1 MTKRLILGALWLHIA
16 SAQPAELPVLA
27 GKVGAMRDRQ
37 SELRQAVR
45 RLRELRDETRRNL
58 ETVPESDRELRE
70 VLRRNRLR
78 QMQALTGQVARLTGQ
93 PGTAPADDLRPILD
107 GISLDAPLPSVS
119 RLNQTNAFTAAA
131 SAATSAREAR
141 EGMLATVFHPAVTAP
156 QAPPTPADTRETRSI
171 RLTPEIRALA
181 SSLRNAPDA
190 IFEFVRKEI
199 AFEPYFGSRI
209 DSQSVLWARRANN
222 ADTATLLIALLR
234 ASGIAARYGT
244 GTVRIPASVASQW
257 FGYTRPAVTEEL
269 ASAAF
274 LAQRKG
280 DAYEGLHIWAEAYLN
295 EEWVKFDASFK
306 LGTLQ
311 QGTRGPRP
319 AFDRPGYLA
328 RRSDALPSDL
338 HLTELVRQL
347 RTQDGSAEL
356 KNYRREVHPAA
367 SAEPLGYTL
376 LAEGASQ
383 SDSAFLAFR
392 VGVTVATNSAP
403 GTPPRTLISATA
415 SLPEVAA
422 EGISLAYTQPF
433 PANGSGTPQ
442 LRTGTILLGT
452 SLSQVVAGTGMTIT
466 VAVTFP
472 GSSNVEFSRGATTV
486 FAGQVVVA
494 TLASHQQSELFV
506 ARKVEAALASF
517 GNFATDPQRATVD
530 LLALAGA
537 RYAQRFEREVR
548 KVADAWQL
556 RLLPGFAIDF
566 TIAGVT
572 AQRAAGRPFVM
583 MPVKLS
589 LDATGIAYSAVDPV
603 ADLSPAD
610 VRNWHWITQTLGSA
624 LEHLLWEEIGFV
636 RSVSTIRG
644 LQQAGDSRIPVLTAN
659 RQNVAQLLA
668 GTSLPE
674 GMRQLVR
681 DAIAAPGMTSAIF
694 PNQTISFL
702 EWNGLPGIVEDGAT
716 GVGTYLIISSV
727 ADVLRGGAAA
737 EGPNGP
743 LPPLG
748 FTNGPGN
755 AGSTNCPN
763 PVSISNGNMFHQF
776 TDLVL
781 TAAPAG
787 PLSLVRTYNSMR
799 TAHGAFGRGWTH
811 NLEWKL
817 SPGPQGNSW
826 TLEGGAGTSIS
837 FQRQGNRWL
846 SHVSG
851 GMDGLELFLPAS
863 GERVIRSLGGFTWKF
878 DRNGLLAETVSG
890 FGPVLR
896 LEYDSSNRL
905 TAVTHVSGS
914 SIRLTHNASGLI
926 AEATASDGQRI
937 QYEYEGD
944 NLRAA
949 VNSIQARTQFAYYP
963 AAAGGAMQSI
973 RDPEGRTVSF
983 VYYPNGRV
991 WKTINPDS
999 SEMRYYYMPWQNET
1013 VVVDEDGIATSYR
1026 FNSFGQTTHIV
1037 NSDGTMEEFDW
1048 DPVSG
1053 LLRSTRDLRG
1063 AVTSYGY
1070 DERNNVV
1077 RITDGLGA
1085 TTTWNWNPTFNIPAS
1100 MTNALGQT
1108 YSWEVD
1114 GAGLP
1119 RSVRDAAG
1127 NVATLA
1133 FSPSGQLTEVRGE
1146 TAQLDYQYDGMGK
1159 LANVTDNTG
1168 STMQLRYDASNRLTA
1183 IVNPAGG
1190 ETALEYDVNGNLT
1203 TLTDP
1208 LGNTSTRRY
1217 DRSGNVVEV
1226 RPPGGAGTQ
1235 LVYDAVGNL
1244 TRIREAGGLSEL
1256 GLEYAS
1262 PACGCSS
1269 AGSIRSITDP
1279 LGNKT
1284 TREWDKQGRI
1294 LRSRNAEGNETVR
1307 EYGPQD
1313 ELLRVVTANGEEIR
1327 YEYDLL
1333 GRVIRR
1339 VLSNGRDESFAYSA
1353 TGQLIRATNEH
1364 SDYTLTY
1371 DEADRL
1377 VSMDD
1382 AVTGL
1387 GVRYQYGKSSRLDS
1401 FTDPLGRVTRYEY
1414 APGGGLSRL
1423 SQDNGLAWGFQY
1435 DAAGLLQSIRYPHG
1449 GEEKIAFD
1457 AAGRL
1462 ISDGVFRYQHDAA
1475 GNVLSISSQ
1484 NGEATFQYDALD
1496 RLAAA
1501 RYPDGRAET
1510 FGYDAAGNRLPGV
1523 YDHAHR
1529 LLESASAAYTY
1540 DAEGN
1545 RLTRRDAQG
1554 GITRYAYNPD
1564 NQLTSVILPDGR
1576 TVVYKYDVF
1585 GRRIEKSVEGEGVTQ
1600 FLYDRS
1606 AIVTEIH
1613 NGDIRARY
1621 TPGPGVDHLLAIE
1634 TQGQTYLVRNDRAG
1648 SASALL
1654 TVDGTV
1660 VETYEY
1666 QAFGKPLR
1674 PVTASARNRFLFTG
1688 REYDAETGLYYFRA
1702 RYYDPDLGRFLQ
1714 EDPKWSITDPQ
1725 TLQQY
1730 TYAFNNPLRY
1740 RDSSG
1745 EWPLNINTGGSHTGG
1760 NEDAE
1765 RRKWLERLKKKA
1777 KEKADDLA
1785 RKAAEAAEIAK
1796 QGSPELVEE
1805 GSKRVF
1811 GAFPESAQLAMQ
1823 QKSYMEMAARG
1834 LAEWAKKNPKATG
1847 WLITLGAGSV
1857 ALLKYPAGVLAAPV
1871 NEVDMASQ
1879 FAAYANGVEMQFDG
1893 KGSMD
1898 ILTNDLGR
1906 FLMEARL
1913 KDYVF
1918 PTSAP
1923 ENAMNPNAFARL
1935 SSTLV
1940 WDCKS
1945 KRWVREI
1952 RLR

>member
-1 MTKRLILGALWLHIA
+1 MMTRLFLGLVLLNVV
-16 SAQPAELPVLA
+16 SFSQQPGDLQTLA

-37 SELRQAVR
+37 SELRQTVR

-58 ETVPESDRELRE
+58 EAVPESDRELRD
-70 VLRRNRLR
+70 VLRRNRTR
-78 QMQALTGQVARLTGQ
+78 QIQTLASQVARLTGQ
-93 PGTAPADDLRPILD
+93 PGQAASDDLKPLLESIRLD
-107 GISLDAPLPSVS
+107 TPLPSLS
-119 RLNQTNAFTAAA
+119 RLDYPNVFTATA
-131 SAATSAREAR
+131 STATSGLAAKADVLHQIEA
-141 EGMLATVFHPAVTAP
+141 GMPP
-156 QAPPTPADTRETRSI
+156 QAPPTPADTRETRTI
-171 RLTPEIRALA
+171 RLTSEIRALA
-181 SSLRNAPDA
+181 ATLRNSPEA
-190 IFEFVRKEI
+190 IFEYVRKEI
-199 AFEPYFGSRI
+199 AFEPYFGARL

-244 GTVRIPASVASQW
+244 GSVRIPAATASQW
-257 FGYTRPAVTEEL
+257 FGYIRPEAAGEL
-269 ASAAF
+269 ASATF
-274 LAQRKG
+274 LAQQKG
-280 DAYEGLHIWAEAYLN
+280 DTYEGLHIWAEAYLN
-295 EEWVKFDASFK
+295 DEWVKFDASYK

-311 QGTRGPRP
+311 EGPRAPRP
-319 AFDRPGYLA
+319 AFDRSVYLG
-328 RRSDALPSDL
+328 RRGDTLPSDL

-347 RTQDGSAEL
+347 RSQGGTSEL
-356 KNYRREVHPAA
+356 KSYRREILPA
-367 SAEPLGYTL
+367 SNPEPLGYTV

-383 SDSAFLAFR
+383 SDSAFLGFR
-392 VGVTVATNSAP
+392 VAITVATNSSP
-403 GTPPRTLISATA
+403 GVPPRTLISASA
-415 SLPEVAA
+415 SLPEIAA

-442 LRTGTILLGT
+442 LRTGTTLLGT
-452 SLSQVVAGTGMTIT
+452 SLSQVVAGTGMTVT
-466 VAVTFP
+466 VAVSYP
-472 GSSNVEFSRGATTV
+472 GSPNVELTRGNTTV
-486 FAGQVVVA
+486 FAGQVAIA
-494 TLASHQQSELFV
+494 TLASHQQSEPLV
-506 ARKVEAALASF
+506 ARKIEAAVTSF
-517 GNFATDPQRATVD
+517 ANFATDPQRATLD
-530 LLALAGA
+530 LLSLAAA
-537 RYAQRFEREVR
+537 RYVQRANHEVR

-556 RLLPGFAIDF
+556 RILPSLAVDF

-572 AQRAAGRPFVM
+572 VQRAAGRPFVM
-583 MPVKLS
+583 IPVKLS
-589 LDATGIAYSAVDPV
+589 LDATGVAYSAIDP
-603 ADLSPAD
+603 AAPLSAAD
-610 VRNWHWITQTLGSA
+610 VRNWHWMTQSLGSA
-624 LEHLLWEEIGFV
+624 LEHLLWEEVGFV

-644 LQQAGDSRIPVLTAN
+644 LQQAADSRIPVLTAN
-659 RQNVAQLLA
+659 RQNVTQVLA

-674 GMRQLVR
+674 GMKQVVR
-681 DAIAAPGMTSAIF
+681 DSLATPGMSSAIF
-694 PNQTISFL
+694 PNQAVTFL
-702 EWNGLPGIVEDGAT
+702 EWNGLPAIVEDGAT
-716 GVGTYLIISSV
+716 GVGSYLIVSSV

-743 LPPLG
+743 LPPLP

-755 AGSTNCPN
+755 TGSTNCPN

-781 TAAPAG
+781 AAAPAG

-799 TAHGAFGRGWTH
+799 IVRGAFGRGWTH
-811 NLEWKL
+811 NFEWKL
-817 SPGPQGNSW
+817 TQSQSGTSW
-826 TLEGGAGTSIS
+826 TVEGGSGKSIT

-846 SHVSG
+846 SSVGG
-851 GMDGLELFLPAS
+851 GMDGLELFPSNAD
-863 GERVIRSLGGFTWKF
+863 ERVIRSLGGYTWKF
-878 DRNGLLAETVSG
+878 DRNGVLSETVSG
-890 FGPVLR
+890 FGPALR
-896 LEYDSSNRL
+896 LEHDASGRL
-905 TAVTHVSGS
+905 TAVTHASGP
-914 SIRLTHNASGLI
+914 SIRFTYASSGLI
-926 AEATASDGQRI
+926 SEAVASDGQRI
-937 QYEYEGD
+937 RFEYEGD
-944 NLRAA
+944 NLRAT
-949 VNSIQARTQFAYYP
+949 VDSMQARTEFSYYA

-991 WKTINPDS
+991 FKTINPDS

-1013 VVVDEDGIATSYR
+1013 VVVDEDGISTSYR

-1037 NSDGTMEEFDW
+1037 NADGTMEEFDW

-1063 AVTSYGY
+1063 AVTNYGY
-1070 DERNNVV
+1070 DDRNNIVS
-1077 RITDGLGA
+1077 ITDGLGS
-1085 TTTWNWNPTFNIPAS
+1085 TTTWAWNPTFNVPAS

-1114 GAGLP
+1114 GAGQP

-1133 FSPSGQLTEVRGE
+1133 VSPTGQLTEVRGE
-1146 TAQLDYQYDGMGK
+1146 TVQLNFQHDGTGN
-1159 LANVTDNTG
+1159 LTGVTDNTG
-1168 STMQLRYDASNRLTA
+1168 STMHLRYDTGNRLAA
-1183 IVNPAGG
+1183 IISPGG
-1190 ETALEYDVNGNLT
+1190 SETALQFDGNGNLT
-1203 TLTDP
+1203 SLTDP
-1208 LGNTSTRRY
+1208 LGNNSSWRY
-1217 DRSGNVVEV
+1217 DRSGNVVELQ
-1226 RPPGGAGTQ
+1226 PPGSAGTQ
-1235 LVYDAVGNL
+1235 LVYDSVGNL

-1256 GLEYAS
+1256 TLEYAS
-1262 PACGCSS
+1262 PTCGCSS
-1269 AGSIRSITDP
+1269 TGSIRAITDP
-1279 LGNKT
+1279 LGHRT

-1294 LRSRNAEGNETVR
+1294 LRSRNALGNETVR

-1339 VLSNGRDESFAYSA
+1339 VLPQGRDESFAYSA
-1353 TGQLIRATNEH
+1353 TGQLTRATNEH

-1371 DEADRL
+1371 DDADRL
-1377 VSMDD
+1377 VSMED

-1387 GVRYQYGKSSRLDS
+1387 GVRYQYGKSSRLES
-1401 FTDPLGRVTRYEY
+1401 STDPLGRVTKYEY
-1414 APGGGLSRL
+1414 APGGGLSGL
-1423 SQDNGLAWGFQY
+1423 SQENGLAWGFQY

-1457 AAGRL
+1457 AADRL

-1475 GNVLSISSQ
+1475 GNVLSVTSQ
-1484 NGEATFQYDALD
+1484 SGIATFRYDSLD
-1496 RLAAA
+1496 RLTGAS
-1501 RYPDGRAET
+1501 YPDGRAET

-1523 YDHAHR
+1523 YDQAHR
-1529 LLESASAAYTY
+1529 LLENANISFTY

-1564 NQLTSVILPDGR
+1564 NQLTSLVLPDGR

-1613 NGDIRARY
+1613 NGEVRARY

-1674 PVTASARNRFLFTG
+1674 PVTATSRNRFLFTG

-1702 RYYDPDLGRFLQ
+1702 RHYDPELGRFLQ

-1725 TLQQY
+1725 TLQRY
-1730 TYAFNNPLRY
+1730 SYAFNNPLRFK
-1740 RDSSG
+1740 DSSG
-1745 EWPLNINTGGSHTGG
+1745 EWPFEINFGGSNTGGGDSP
-1760 NEDAE
+1760 EKKRWQE
-1765 RRKWLERLKKKA
+1765 YLKNKA
-1777 KEKADDLA
+1777 KQDADDLA
-1785 RKAAEAAEIAK
+1785 KKAAELASK
-1796 QGSPELVEE
+1796 GGELVEKGGKKVVQMSAE
-1805 GSKRVF
+1805 
-1811 GAFPESAQLAMQ
+1811 AFEQTMKLKNGMSA
-1823 QKSYMEMAARG
+1823 AAW
-1834 LAEWAKKNPKATG
+1834 EFAKKNPKATG
-1847 WLITLGAGSV
+1847 WLITLGAGTV
-1857 ALLKYPAGVLAAPV
+1857 LTLKYSAAAAAAPI
-1871 NEVDMASQ
+1871 NEIDMAGQ
-1879 FAAYANGVEMQFDG
+1879 FAAYSAGVEMQVDG
-1893 KGSMD
+1893 KSSMD
-1898 ILTNDLGR
+1898 FMTNDLGR
-1906 FLMEARL
+1906 FLMEARV
-1913 KDYVF
+1913 KDYIF

-1923 ENAMNPNAFARL
+1923 ANAMNPNAFARL

-1940 WDCKS
+1940 WDCKT
-1945 KRWVREI
+1945 KRWVNAI